1 MAIVPKRK
9 TSKRRKRTRRTH
21 DSLSLQ
27 NLVVCKNCSE
37 KIEQHRVCK
46 FCGFY
51 KNKKVQ
57 GFKAQNDN

>member
-9 TSKRRKRTRRTH
+9 TSKRRKRARRTH
-21 DSLSLQ
+21 DSLILQ

>member
-9 TSKRRKRTRRTH
+9 TSKQRKHKRRTH
-21 DSLSLQ
+21 DALTLP

-37 KIEQHRVCK
+37 KIEQHRACK

-51 KNKKVQ
+51 KGKKVE
-57 GFKAQNDN
+57 GYVAKNDR

>member
-9 TSKRRKRTRRTH
+9 TSKRRKRARRTH
-21 DSLSLQ
+21 DSLGLQ